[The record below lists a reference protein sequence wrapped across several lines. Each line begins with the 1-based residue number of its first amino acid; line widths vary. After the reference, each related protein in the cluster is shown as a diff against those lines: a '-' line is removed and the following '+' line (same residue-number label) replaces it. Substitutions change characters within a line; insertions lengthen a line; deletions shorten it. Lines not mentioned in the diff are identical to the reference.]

1 MKWLT
6 ICRILIDGDRN
17 RSFPSDLQYAIG
29 RDNNIKINVS
39 VASTASSFRMKILTQ
54 RGGLPTVSPGRNT
67 SDVFRDEKSCPA
79 ESRKIAHIG

>member
-29 RDNNIKINVS
+29 RDNDIECLICLNCIIIQDGDIDTARRASNS
-39 VASTASSFRMKILTQ
+39 VTR
-54 RGGLPTVSPGRNT
+54 
-67 SDVFRDEKSCPA
+67 
-79 ESRKIAHIG
+79 